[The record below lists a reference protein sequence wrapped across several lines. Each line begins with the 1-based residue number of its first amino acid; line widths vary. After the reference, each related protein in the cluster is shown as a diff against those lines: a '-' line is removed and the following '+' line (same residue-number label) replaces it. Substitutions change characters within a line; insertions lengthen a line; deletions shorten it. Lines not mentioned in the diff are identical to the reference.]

1 MFSWCCVVYSRK
13 EDGNVFLRIA
23 LPCVLGFYK
32 TLKQET
38 KSPNKDETF
47 LSQMLCTRCAS
58 YSSLTTTTTFLSS
71 VFKRTKKNSF
81 GIIVTSTTGR
91 NSSSFISSSSSSSFE
106 RREQRSAK
114 GGFVVGVGKKKT
126 TNKAPA
132 FSVVA
137 AAATEETTTETAAS
151 KRKAFPTMM
160 KTMNTFLGVT
170 NELGASLL
178 ALVALLCNCAYFS
191 ANTTTSGAS
200 GFAIVVIIL
209 MNKIALSALLVK
221 TLAAFALP
229 VDIQSYLAY
238 ATFPWRPREAFANKK
253 VLITGASQGLG
264 EAIAYYV
271 SSFGANVVLASRNVK
286 NLEGVGKK
294 CLENGAKAVEVVAF
308 DALKPESAEMLA
320 KAASE
325 AFNDGDDEKED
336 GDSNNNKS
344 YCCDYAFLC
353 AGASQSA
360 SAFDVTESAER
371 ELFNL
376 NALSTIQV
384 LKNILPSMIA
394 RNRGHVC
401 VISSMAAICPAPGQS
416 SYAASKAALSKYVDS
431 LRAEIGHTAK
441 NVTLTNCYPG
451 PIATGFNGK
460 KRVVFN
466 ATGVNENHPK
476 GLAKGRLPVETV
488 AKMAVKLTSFG
499 QYSIHLAPKLVMF
512 LSRCVHFC
520 PTVAYAVMDKLGPK
534 RAQAAKKG
542 ESLYELKVKDA

>member
-1 MFSWCCVVYSRK
+1 M
-13 EDGNVFLRIA
+13 
-23 LPCVLGFYK
+23 
-32 TLKQET
+32 
-38 KSPNKDETF
+38 
-47 LSQMLCTRCAS
+47 CTRCSS
-58 YSSLTTTTTFLSS
+58 YSSTTTTFLSS
-71 VFKRTKKNSF
+71 VKKTKKNS
-81 GIIVTSTTGR
+81 GIIVTNIARRR
-91 NSSSFISSSSSSSFE
+91 NSSFSSSSFK
-106 RREQRSAK
+106 RLGGLEQSFTNSYL
-114 GGFVVGVGKKKT
+114 GFVVGVGKKKT

-151 KRKAFPTMM
+151 KRKAVSAFPTMM

-325 AFNDGDDEKED
+325 AFNDDDED

>member
-1 MFSWCCVVYSRK
+1 
-13 EDGNVFLRIA
+13 
-23 LPCVLGFYK
+23 
-32 TLKQET
+32 
-38 KSPNKDETF
+38 
-47 LSQMLCTRCAS
+47 MLCTRCAS
-58 YSSLTTTTTFLSS
+58 YSLTTTTTFLSS
-71 VFKRTKKNSF
+71 VKRTKKNS
-81 GIIVTSTTGR
+81 GIIVTNTTRR
-91 NSSSFISSSSSSSFE
+91 NSSSFISSPSFK
-106 RREQRSAK
+106 RLGGLEQSFNNSYALK
-114 GGFVVGVGKKKT
+114 GGFVGGVGKKKT

-151 KRKAFPTMM
+151 KRKASAFPTMM

-325 AFNDGDDEKED
+325 AFNDDDDDEKED
-336 GDSNNNKS
+336 GDSNNNNNLNS

>member
-1 MFSWCCVVYSRK
+1 M
-13 EDGNVFLRIA
+13 LRVNFQKR
-23 LPCVLGFYK
+23 L
-32 TLKQET
+32 
-38 KSPNKDETF
+38 ETF
-47 LSQMLCTRCAS
+47 LSQMCTRCS
-58 YSSLTTTTTFLSS
+58 SSSSLALTTTTFLSS
-71 VFKRTKKNSF
+71 VKKTKKNS
-81 GIIVTSTTGR
+81 GIVTHTTTRRR
-91 NSSSFISSSSSSSFE
+91 NSSFISSSLSSSSSCK
-106 RREQRSAK
+106 RRGGGEQSFNDALK
-114 GGFVVGVGKKKT
+114 GGFVVGVGKKKE

-137 AAATEETTTETAAS
+137 AAATETTPETAAAS
-151 KRKAFPTMM
+151 KRKASAFLTTM

-191 ANTTTSGAS
+191 ANTMTSGG

-209 MNKIALSALLVK
+209 MNKIALGALLVK

-229 VDIQSYLAY
+229 ADVQSYLAY
-238 ATFPWRPREAFANKK
+238 SAFPWRPREAFANKK

-325 AFNDGDDEKED
+325 AFNDDDDDDED
-336 GDSNNNKS
+336 GDSNNNNNLNS

-488 AKMAVKLTSFG
+488 AKMAVKLTAFG

-534 RAQAAKKG
+534 RALAAKKG

>member
-1 MFSWCCVVYSRK
+1 M
-13 EDGNVFLRIA
+13 LR
-23 LPCVLGFYK
+23 
-32 TLKQET
+32 
-38 KSPNKDETF
+38 
-47 LSQMLCTRCAS
+47 TRCAS
-58 YSSLTTTTTFLSS
+58 YSLTTTTTTFLSS
-71 VFKRTKKNSF
+71 AKRTKKNS
-81 GIIVTSTTGR
+81 GIIVTSTTRR
-91 NSSSFISSSSSSSFE
+91 NSSSFIFSSSFPFE
-106 RREQRSAK
+106 RREQRSVRSAYAL
-114 GGFVVGVGKKKT
+114 FVVGVGKKKK

-151 KRKAFPTMM
+151 KRKASAFPTMM

-209 MNKIALSALLVK
+209 MNKIALGALLVK

-325 AFNDGDDEKED
+325 AFNDDDDEKED
-336 GDSNNNKS
+336 GDSNNNNKLSS

>member
-1 MFSWCCVVYSRK
+1 
-13 EDGNVFLRIA
+13 L
-23 LPCVLGFYK
+23 
-32 TLKQET
+32 
-38 KSPNKDETF
+38 
-47 LSQMLCTRCAS
+47 
-58 YSSLTTTTTFLSS
+58 TTTTFLSS
-71 VFKRTKKNSF
+71 VKRTKKNSVL
-81 GIIVTSTTGR
+81 VTNTTRR
-91 NSSSFISSSSSSSFE
+91 NSSFISSSSSFK
-106 RREQRSAK
+106 RREQRSFNSYALL
-114 GGFVVGVGKKKT
+114 GGFVVGKNEHDKKKKKKR
-126 TNKAPA
+126 NKAPA
-132 FSVVA
+132 FSVT
-137 AAATEETTTETAAS
+137 AAATETTTETAAS
-151 KRKAFPTMM
+151 KRKASAFPTMM

-191 ANTTTSGAS
+191 ANTMTSGAS

-209 MNKIALSALLVK
+209 MNKIALGALLVK

-238 ATFPWRPREAFANKK
+238 ATFPWRPREAFGNKK

-325 AFNDGDDEKED
+325 AFNDDDDDDED
-336 GDSNNNKS
+336 GDSNNNNNLNS

-488 AKMAVKLTSFG
+488 AKMAVKLTAFG

-534 RAQAAKKG
+534 RALAAKKG

>member
-1 MFSWCCVVYSRK
+1 M
-13 EDGNVFLRIA
+13 
-23 LPCVLGFYK
+23 
-32 TLKQET
+32 
-38 KSPNKDETF
+38 
-47 LSQMLCTRCAS
+47 
-58 YSSLTTTTTFLSS
+58 
-71 VFKRTKKNSF
+71 KRTKKNS
-81 GIIVTSTTGR
+81 GIIVTSTTRR
-91 NSSSFISSSSSSSFE
+91 NSSSFISSSSSFE
-106 RREQRSAK
+106 RREQRSLRSSYAL
-114 GGFVVGVGKKKT
+114 FFVGVGKKKT

-137 AAATEETTTETAAS
+137 AAATETTTETTAS
-151 KRKAFPTMM
+151 KRKASPFLTMM

-191 ANTTTSGAS
+191 ANRTSG
-200 GFAIVVIIL
+200 GGYAIVVIIL
-209 MNKIALSALLVK
+209 MNKIALGALLVK

-264 EAIAYYV
+264 ESIAYYV

-441 NVTLTNCYPG
+441 NVSLTNCYPG

-476 GLAKGRLPVETV
+476 GLAKGRLRVETV
-488 AKMAVKLTSFG
+488 AKMAVKLTRFG
-499 QYSIHLAPKLVMF
+499 QYSIHLAPKLVIF

>member
-1 MFSWCCVVYSRK
+1 MY
-13 EDGNVFLRIA
+13 
-23 LPCVLGFYK
+23 
-32 TLKQET
+32 
-38 KSPNKDETF
+38 
-47 LSQMLCTRCAS
+47 
-58 YSSLTTTTTFLSS
+58 
-71 VFKRTKKNSF
+71 
-81 GIIVTSTTGR
+81 
-91 NSSSFISSSSSSSFE
+91 
-106 RREQRSAK
+106 
-114 GGFVVGVGKKKT
+114 
-126 TNKAPA
+126 
-132 FSVVA
+132 
-137 AAATEETTTETAAS
+137 
-151 KRKAFPTMM
+151 
-160 KTMNTFLGVT
+160 TFLGVT

-209 MNKIALSALLVK
+209 MNKIALGALLVK

-325 AFNDGDDEKED
+325 AFNDDDDEKED

-360 SAFDVTESAER
+360 SA
-371 ELFNL
+371 
-376 NALSTIQV
+376 
-384 LKNILPSMIA
+384 
-394 RNRGHVC
+394 
-401 VISSMAAICPAPGQS
+401 
-416 SYAASKAALSKYVDS
+416 
-431 LRAEIGHTAK
+431 
-441 NVTLTNCYPG
+441 
-451 PIATGFNGK
+451 
-460 KRVVFN
+460 
-466 ATGVNENHPK
+466 
-476 GLAKGRLPVETV
+476 
-488 AKMAVKLTSFG
+488 
-499 QYSIHLAPKLVMF
+499 
-512 LSRCVHFC
+512 
-520 PTVAYAVMDKLGPK
+520 
-534 RAQAAKKG
+534 
-542 ESLYELKVKDA
+542 

>member
-1 MFSWCCVVYSRK
+1 M
-13 EDGNVFLRIA
+13 
-23 LPCVLGFYK
+23 
-32 TLKQET
+32 
-38 KSPNKDETF
+38 
-47 LSQMLCTRCAS
+47 CTRCAS
-58 YSSLTTTTTFLSS
+58 SSLTTTTFLSS
-71 VFKRTKKNSF
+71 VKRTKKNSVL
-81 GIIVTSTTGR
+81 VTNTTRR
-91 NSSSFISSSSSSSFE
+91 NSSFISSSSSFK
-106 RREQRSAK
+106 RREQRSFNSYALL
-114 GGFVVGVGKKKT
+114 GGFVVGKNEHDKKKKKKR
-126 TNKAPA
+126 NKAPA
-132 FSVVA
+132 FSVT
-137 AAATEETTTETAAS
+137 AAATETTTETAAS
-151 KRKAFPTMM
+151 KRKASAFPTMM

-191 ANTTTSGAS
+191 ANTMTSGAS

-209 MNKIALSALLVK
+209 MNKIALGALLVK

-238 ATFPWRPREAFANKK
+238 ATFPWRPREAFGNKK

-325 AFNDGDDEKED
+325 AFNDDDDERED
-336 GDSNNNKS
+336 GDSNNNKNNNL

-488 AKMAVKLTSFG
+488 AKMAVKLTAFG

-534 RAQAAKKG
+534 RALAAKKG

>member
-1 MFSWCCVVYSRK
+1 M
-13 EDGNVFLRIA
+13 
-23 LPCVLGFYK
+23 
-32 TLKQET
+32 
-38 KSPNKDETF
+38 
-47 LSQMLCTRCAS
+47 CTRCSS
-58 YSSLTTTTTFLSS
+58 YSSTTTTTFLSS
-71 VFKRTKKNSF
+71 VKKTKKNS
-81 GIIVTSTTGR
+81 GIIVTNIARRR
-91 NSSSFISSSSSSSFE
+91 NSSLSLSFSSFK
-106 RREQRSAK
+106 RLGGSEQSFTNSYL
-114 GGFVVGVGKKKT
+114 GFVVGVGKKKT

-137 AAATEETTTETAAS
+137 AAASETTTETTAS
-151 KRKAFPTMM
+151 KRKASPFLTMM

-191 ANTTTSGAS
+191 ANTMTSGAS
-200 GFAIVVIIL
+200 DFAIVVIIL
-209 MNKIALSALLVK
+209 MNKIALGALLVK

-325 AFNDGDDEKED
+325 AFNDDDDEKED
-336 GDSNNNKS
+336 GDSNNNNNLNS
-344 YCCDYAFLC
+344 FSCDYAFLC

-488 AKMAVKLTSFG
+488 AKMAVKLTFFG

>member
-1 MFSWCCVVYSRK
+1 M
-13 EDGNVFLRIA
+13 
-23 LPCVLGFYK
+23 
-32 TLKQET
+32 
-38 KSPNKDETF
+38 
-47 LSQMLCTRCAS
+47 CTRCAS
-58 YSSLTTTTTFLSS
+58 SSLTTTTFLSS
-71 VFKRTKKNSF
+71 VKRTKKNSVL
-81 GIIVTSTTGR
+81 VTNTTRR
-91 NSSSFISSSSSSSFE
+91 NSSFISSSSSFK
-106 RREQRSAK
+106 RREQRSFNSYALL
-114 GGFVVGVGKKKT
+114 GGFVVGKNEHDKKKKKKR
-126 TNKAPA
+126 NKAPA
-132 FSVVA
+132 FSVT
-137 AAATEETTTETAAS
+137 AAATETTTETAAS
-151 KRKAFPTMM
+151 KRKASAFPTMM

-191 ANTTTSGAS
+191 ANTMTSGAS

-209 MNKIALSALLVK
+209 MNKIALGALLVK

-238 ATFPWRPREAFANKK
+238 ATFPWRPREAFGNKK

-336 GDSNNNKS
+336 GDSNNNNNLNS

-488 AKMAVKLTSFG
+488 AKMAVKLTAFG

>member
-1 MFSWCCVVYSRK
+1 M
-13 EDGNVFLRIA
+13 LR
-23 LPCVLGFYK
+23 
-32 TLKQET
+32 
-38 KSPNKDETF
+38 
-47 LSQMLCTRCAS
+47 TRCAS

-151 KRKAFPTMM
+151 KRKAVSAFPTMM

-209 MNKIALSALLVK
+209 MNKIALGALLVK

-308 DALKPESAEMLA
+308 DALKPKSAEMLA

-416 SYAASKAALSKYVDS
+416 SYAASKAALSKYIDS

>member
-1 MFSWCCVVYSRK
+1 M
-13 EDGNVFLRIA
+13 
-23 LPCVLGFYK
+23 
-32 TLKQET
+32 
-38 KSPNKDETF
+38 
-47 LSQMLCTRCAS
+47 CTRCSS
-58 YSSLTTTTTFLSS
+58 YSSTTTTTTFLSS
-71 VFKRTKKNSF
+71 VKKTKKNS
-81 GIIVTSTTGR
+81 GIIVTNITRRR
-91 NSSSFISSSSSSSFE
+91 NSSFSLSSSSFK
-106 RREQRSAK
+106 RLGGSEQSFTNSYL
-114 GGFVVGVGKKKT
+114 GFVVGVGKKKT

-137 AAATEETTTETAAS
+137 AAATETTTETTAS
-151 KRKAFPTMM
+151 KRKASPFLTMM

-191 ANTTTSGAS
+191 ANRTSG
-200 GFAIVVIIL
+200 GGYAIVVIIL
-209 MNKIALSALLVK
+209 MNKIALGALLVK

-294 CLENGAKAVEVVAF
+294 CLENGAKTVEVVAF

-325 AFNDGDDEKED
+325 AFNDDDDDED
-336 GDSNNNKS
+336 GGSNNNKS

>member
-1 MFSWCCVVYSRK
+1 M
-13 EDGNVFLRIA
+13 
-23 LPCVLGFYK
+23 
-32 TLKQET
+32 QET
-38 KSPNKDETF
+38 NPLIKRETF

-58 YSSLTTTTTFLSS
+58 YSLTTTTTFLSS
-71 VFKRTKKNSF
+71 VKRTKENS
-81 GIIVTSTTGR
+81 GIIVTSTTRR
-91 NSSSFISSSSSSSFE
+91 NSSSFISSSSSFE
-106 RREQRSAK
+106 RREQRSLRSSYAL
-114 GGFVVGVGKKKT
+114 FVVGVGKKKT

-137 AAATEETTTETAAS
+137 AATTEETTTETAAS
-151 KRKAFPTMM
+151 KRKASAFPTMM

-308 DALKPESAEMLA
+308 DALKPESADCLLYTSPSPRDQRGSRMP
-320 KAASE
+320 S
-325 AFNDGDDEKED
+325 
-336 GDSNNNKS
+336 
-344 YCCDYAFLC
+344 
-353 AGASQSA
+353 SA
-360 SAFDVTESAER
+360 
-371 ELFNL
+371 
-376 NALSTIQV
+376 
-384 LKNILPSMIA
+384 
-394 RNRGHVC
+394 
-401 VISSMAAICPAPGQS
+401 
-416 SYAASKAALSKYVDS
+416 
-431 LRAEIGHTAK
+431 
-441 NVTLTNCYPG
+441 
-451 PIATGFNGK
+451 
-460 KRVVFN
+460 
-466 ATGVNENHPK
+466 
-476 GLAKGRLPVETV
+476 
-488 AKMAVKLTSFG
+488 
-499 QYSIHLAPKLVMF
+499 
-512 LSRCVHFC
+512 
-520 PTVAYAVMDKLGPK
+520 
-534 RAQAAKKG
+534 
-542 ESLYELKVKDA
+542 

>member
-1 MFSWCCVVYSRK
+1 M
-13 EDGNVFLRIA
+13 
-23 LPCVLGFYK
+23 
-32 TLKQET
+32 
-38 KSPNKDETF
+38 
-47 LSQMLCTRCAS
+47 CTRCAS
-58 YSSLTTTTTFLSS
+58 SSLTTTTFLSS
-71 VFKRTKKNSF
+71 VKRTKKNSVL
-81 GIIVTSTTGR
+81 VTNTTRR
-91 NSSSFISSSSSSSFE
+91 NSSFISSSSSFK
-106 RREQRSAK
+106 RREQRSFNSYALL
-114 GGFVVGVGKKKT
+114 GGFVVGKNEHDKKKKKKR
-126 TNKAPA
+126 NKAPA
-132 FSVVA
+132 FSVT
-137 AAATEETTTETAAS
+137 AAATETTTETAAS
-151 KRKAFPTMM
+151 KRKASAFPTMM

-191 ANTTTSGAS
+191 ANTMTSGAS

-209 MNKIALSALLVK
+209 MNKIALGALLVK

-238 ATFPWRPREAFANKK
+238 ATFPWRPREAFGNKK

-325 AFNDGDDEKED
+325 AFNDDDDDDED
-336 GDSNNNKS
+336 GDSNNNNNLNS

-488 AKMAVKLTSFG
+488 AKMAVKLTAFG

-534 RAQAAKKG
+534 RALAAKKG

>member
-1 MFSWCCVVYSRK
+1 
-13 EDGNVFLRIA
+13 
-23 LPCVLGFYK
+23 
-32 TLKQET
+32 
-38 KSPNKDETF
+38 
-47 LSQMLCTRCAS
+47 
-58 YSSLTTTTTFLSS
+58 
-71 VFKRTKKNSF
+71 
-81 GIIVTSTTGR
+81 
-91 NSSSFISSSSSSSFE
+91 
-106 RREQRSAK
+106 
-114 GGFVVGVGKKKT
+114 
-126 TNKAPA
+126 
-132 FSVVA
+132 
-137 AAATEETTTETAAS
+137 
-151 KRKAFPTMM
+151 
-160 KTMNTFLGVT
+160 
-170 NELGASLL
+170 
-178 ALVALLCNCAYFS
+178 
-191 ANTTTSGAS
+191 
-200 GFAIVVIIL
+200 

-499 QYSIHLAPKLVMF
+499 QYSIHLAPKLVIF

>member
-1 MFSWCCVVYSRK
+1 M
-13 EDGNVFLRIA
+13 
-23 LPCVLGFYK
+23 
-32 TLKQET
+32 
-38 KSPNKDETF
+38 
-47 LSQMLCTRCAS
+47 CTRCAS
-58 YSSLTTTTTFLSS
+58 SSLTTTTFLSS
-71 VFKRTKKNSF
+71 VKRTKKNSVL
-81 GIIVTSTTGR
+81 VTNTTRR
-91 NSSSFISSSSSSSFE
+91 NSSFISSSSSFK
-106 RREQRSAK
+106 RREQRSFNSYALL
-114 GGFVVGVGKKKT
+114 GGFVVGKNENDKKKKKKR
-126 TNKAPA
+126 NKAPA
-132 FSVVA
+132 FSVT
-137 AAATEETTTETAAS
+137 AAATETTTETAAS
-151 KRKAFPTMM
+151 KRKASAFPTMM

-191 ANTTTSGAS
+191 ANTMTSGAS

-209 MNKIALSALLVK
+209 MNKIALGALLVK

-229 VDIQSYLAY
+229 ADVQSYLAY
-238 ATFPWRPREAFANKK
+238 SAFPWRPREAFANKK

-325 AFNDGDDEKED
+325 AFNDDDDEKED
-336 GDSNNNKS
+336 GDSNNNKNNNS

-488 AKMAVKLTSFG
+488 AKMAVKLTAFG

-534 RAQAAKKG
+534 RALAAKKG

>member
-1 MFSWCCVVYSRK
+1 M
-13 EDGNVFLRIA
+13 
-23 LPCVLGFYK
+23 
-32 TLKQET
+32 
-38 KSPNKDETF
+38 
-47 LSQMLCTRCAS
+47 CTRCAS
-58 YSSLTTTTTFLSS
+58 SSLTTTTFLSS
-71 VFKRTKKNSF
+71 VKRTKKNSVL
-81 GIIVTSTTGR
+81 VTNTTRR
-91 NSSSFISSSSSSSFE
+91 NSSFISSSSSFK
-106 RREQRSAK
+106 RREQRSFNSYALL
-114 GGFVVGVGKKKT
+114 GGFVVGKNEHDKKKKKKKR
-126 TNKAPA
+126 NKAPA
-132 FSVVA
+132 FSVT
-137 AAATEETTTETAAS
+137 AAATETTTETAAS
-151 KRKAFPTMM
+151 KRKASAFPTMM

-191 ANTTTSGAS
+191 ANTMTSGAS

-209 MNKIALSALLVK
+209 MNKIALGALLVK

-238 ATFPWRPREAFANKK
+238 ATFPWRPREAFGNKK

-325 AFNDGDDEKED
+325 AFNDDDDDDED
-336 GDSNNNKS
+336 GDSNNNNNLNS

-466 ATGVNENHPK
+466 ATGVNGNHPK

-488 AKMAVKLTSFG
+488 AKMAVKLTAFG

>member
-1 MFSWCCVVYSRK
+1 M
-13 EDGNVFLRIA
+13 
-23 LPCVLGFYK
+23 
-32 TLKQET
+32 
-38 KSPNKDETF
+38 
-47 LSQMLCTRCAS
+47 CTRCSS
-58 YSSLTTTTTFLSS
+58 YSLTTTTFLSS
-71 VFKRTKKNSF
+71 VKKTKKNS
-81 GIIVTSTTGR
+81 GIIVTNTTRR
-91 NSSSFISSSSSSSFE
+91 NSSSFISSSSFK
-106 RREQRSAK
+106 RREQRSFNSYALK

-137 AAATEETTTETAAS
+137 AAATETTTETAAS
-151 KRKAFPTMM
+151 KRKASAFPMMM

-178 ALVALLCNCAYFS
+178 ALLALLCNCAYFS
-191 ANTTTSGAS
+191 ANTMTSGAS

-209 MNKIALSALLVK
+209 MNKIALGALLVK

-229 VDIQSYLAY
+229 ADVQSYLAY

-320 KAASE
+320 KAARE
-325 AFNDGDDEKED
+325 AFNDDDDEKED
-336 GDSNNNKS
+336 GDSNNNNNLNS

-466 ATGVNENHPK
+466 ATGVNENHTK
-476 GLAKGRLPVETV
+476 GLAKGRLSVETV

>member
-1 MFSWCCVVYSRK
+1 M
-13 EDGNVFLRIA
+13 
-23 LPCVLGFYK
+23 
-32 TLKQET
+32 
-38 KSPNKDETF
+38 
-47 LSQMLCTRCAS
+47 CTRCSS
-58 YSSLTTTTTFLSS
+58 YYSLTTTTFLPS
-71 VFKRTKKNSF
+71 VKKTKKNS
-81 GIIVTSTTGR
+81 GIIVTNTTR
-91 NSSSFISSSSSSSFE
+91 RRHSSFSLSSSSSRKRLGGSEQSFTN
-106 RREQRSAK
+106 SYALK

-137 AAATEETTTETAAS
+137 AAASETTTETTAS
-151 KRKAFPTMM
+151 KRKASPFLTMM

-191 ANTTTSGAS
+191 ANRTSGAS

-209 MNKIALSALLVK
+209 MNKIALGALLVK

-264 EAIAYYV
+264 EAIAYCV

-325 AFNDGDDEKED
+325 AFNDDDDEKED

>member
-1 MFSWCCVVYSRK
+1 M
-13 EDGNVFLRIA
+13 
-23 LPCVLGFYK
+23 
-32 TLKQET
+32 
-38 KSPNKDETF
+38 
-47 LSQMLCTRCAS
+47 CTRCAS
-58 YSSLTTTTTFLSS
+58 SSLTTTTFLSS
-71 VFKRTKKNSF
+71 VKRTKKNSVL
-81 GIIVTSTTGR
+81 VTNTTRR
-91 NSSSFISSSSSSSFE
+91 NSSFISSSSSFK
-106 RREQRSAK
+106 RREQRSFNSYALL
-114 GGFVVGVGKKKT
+114 GGFVVGKNEHDKKKKKKR
-126 TNKAPA
+126 NKAPA
-132 FSVVA
+132 FSVT
-137 AAATEETTTETAAS
+137 AAATETTTETAAS
-151 KRKAFPTMM
+151 KRKASAFPTMM

-209 MNKIALSALLVK
+209 MNKIALGALLVK

-238 ATFPWRPREAFANKK
+238 ATFPWRPREAFGNKK

-325 AFNDGDDEKED
+325 AFNDDDDDDED
-336 GDSNNNKS
+336 GDSNNNNNLNS

-488 AKMAVKLTSFG
+488 AKMAVKLTAFG